1 MTDMPLVVGRL
12 AARCT
17 DAYDGCEA
25 RSCEADGCERDGCE
39 RDDCTIILVI
49 VYCYYHQHELPK
61 VTFWLWGRPR

>member
-1 MTDMPLVVGRL
+1 MPLVVGRL

-39 RDDCTIILVI
+39 RDDCSIILVI
-49 VYCYYHQHELPK
+49 V
-61 VTFWLWGRPR
+61 